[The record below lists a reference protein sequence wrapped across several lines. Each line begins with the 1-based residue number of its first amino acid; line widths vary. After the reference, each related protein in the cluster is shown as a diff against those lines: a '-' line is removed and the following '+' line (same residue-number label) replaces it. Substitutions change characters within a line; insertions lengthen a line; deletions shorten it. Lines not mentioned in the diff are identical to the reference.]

1 MQVPTDLTEITD
13 SALKLEIELD
23 ESNYIEDFAALDLTW
38 IVEEFNEKSM
48 KI

>member
-13 SALKLEIELD
+13 STLKLKIELD
-23 ESNYIEDFAALDLTW
+23 ESNYLEDVASLDFTW